1 MEECEKSEEEEED
14 NLDKV
19 LLLRTT
25 GEDGDIMSAAR
36 GSYGRPRLSCE
47 QDTVMTP
54 TSCEENPEDSNEI
67 LPPPPPH
74 FFNLSV
80 NFAFMLMLILY
91 FRENSDVGD
100 PRTTSVPNVIPYDN
114 LTDHEDKFC

>member
-67 LPPPPPH
+67 LPPPPPAA
-74 FFNLSV
+74 LLQS
-80 NFAFMLMLILY
+80 
-91 FRENSDVGD
+91 
-100 PRTTSVPNVIPYDN
+100 
-114 LTDHEDKFC
+114 FCQFCVYAYAYTVFQRK